1 VGTSVSAI
9 AAHIAHE
16 PGLITTK
23 PVRARIGGLTGVSI
37 NIRMAPGAKG
47 CRPLGSSAAA
57 VPLLVGVGP
66 AQFDHEIGRGVA
78 ERDYLLNYAGGTLAI
93 EAIDVTGGHQLAA
106 YNKIV
111 RAFRF
116 TT

>member
-37 NIRMAPGAKG
+37 TIKMAPGAKG
-47 CRPLGSSAAA
+47 CRPLGSPATA
-57 VPLLVGVGP
+57 VPLLVGVGQ
-66 AQFDHEIGRGVA
+66 AQFDHEIGQGVA
-78 ERDYLLNYAGGTLAI
+78 ERDYLLNYSGGTLAI
-93 EAIDVTGGHQLAA
+93 EEIDVTGGTRLAA
-106 YNKIV
+106 YNNIV
-111 RAFRF
+111 TAFRF